1 MNKKR
6 KEVTGNCRAS
16 AEEIRHLYSN
26 QEVKKRQSK
35 LPMTEVYLRESLS
48 KLNIKNKNPYRNC
61 PEKDE
66 QIDKNKNE
74 KK

>member
-1 MNKKR
+1 
-6 KEVTGNCRAS
+6 
-16 AEEIRHLYSN
+16 
-26 QEVKKRQSK
+26 
-35 LPMTEVYLRESLS
+35 MTEVYLRESLS

-74 KK
+74 KKNSRKNLSRQQRFDFD